1 MLFINSQIVV
11 ESFWMLVSLS
21 SRQFCA
27 CRKDTLLS
35 AAKYSASSLTIT
47 QRPRQALAKWPVT
60 VKVFKTLDDRQF
72 GIFNKFD
79 LSKNPNQSKLSNAL

>member
-1 MLFINSQIVV
+1 
-11 ESFWMLVSLS
+11 MLVSLS
-21 SRQFCA
+21 PREFCA

-35 AAKYSASSLTIT
+35 AATYSASSLTIT
-47 QRPRQALAKWPVT
+47 QRPRQALAKWLIT
-60 VKVFKTLDDRQF
+60 GQGFQTLDDRQS